1 MFDVMVASDHWQCW
15 FGLLVWL
22 LVSGG
27 PNRVACQDSAELTF
41 RQTVAEVRLTLVG
54 TEHGQGVANLSSRDF
69 AVVDNDDII
78 RSFTGFVPAEK
89 TALDVTVLVDGSES
103 VLSHFKQEIAE
114 AMLLES
120 VAGGLPEDKL
130 SLIAFRG
137 SRPEIVCAGNCRQM
151 HAFDRLSS
159 LPVESSTPLFDS
171 LELAARLLSQR
182 RDPQVQPVL
191 IVFSDGQDTISRN
204 SASDALRAL
213 WASGAQTYVVDS
225 SGQGYEEG
233 TRFLRAIAN
242 LTGGQYFSLADG
254 GAGALASVIE
264 DRHAAYIL
272 TYKVPTP
279 TPGFHLVRVLPTQNP
294 NLQFRCRQGYY
305 YAADGQ

>member
-1 MFDVMVASDHWQCW
+1 MFDVMVASDHWQHW

-89 TALDVTVLVDGSES
+89 MALDVTVLVDGSES

-130 SLIAFRG
+130 SLIAFRS

-191 IVFSDGQDTISRN
+191 IVFSDGQERLAEILPATHCEHYGHQAHKLMLWTAQVRDTKRERGSC
-204 SASDALRAL
+204 APL
-213 WASGAQTYVVDS
+213 QTLPADS
-225 SGQGYEEG
+225 
-233 TRFLRAIAN
+233 I
-242 LTGGQYFSLADG
+242 
-254 GAGALASVIE
+254 
-264 DRHAAYIL
+264 
-272 TYKVPTP
+272 
-279 TPGFHLVRVLPTQNP
+279 
-294 NLQFRCRQGYY
+294 FRWRTAEPERWHQ
-305 YAADGQ
+305 